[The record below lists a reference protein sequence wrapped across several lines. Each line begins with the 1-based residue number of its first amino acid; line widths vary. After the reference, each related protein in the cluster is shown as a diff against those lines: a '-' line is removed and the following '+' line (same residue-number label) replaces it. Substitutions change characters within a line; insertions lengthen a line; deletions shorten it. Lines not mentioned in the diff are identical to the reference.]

1 MTRYTLLHINSQ
13 LSRALDGVS
22 DKMNGV
28 EAAASLFGSEGSD
41 TDLFAT
47 LGTDT
52 TSIGDP
58 LPLDSDP
65 RFLASEEQAY
75 DLPSHAATYDSSVL
89 AEHSPSVVAHESV
102 AETSNHVH
110 DFNHQGQWA
119 QGEKNDPTSSYLGEF
134 ICNFF

>member
-1 MTRYTLLHINSQ
+1 VTHYTLHINSQ
-13 LSRALDGVS
+13 LSRALDGIS
-22 DKMNGV
+22 DNMNGV
-28 EAAASLFGSEGSD
+28 EAAASLFGSEASD

-52 TSIGDP
+52 TSVGDP
-58 LPLDSDP
+58 LPLNSDP
-65 RFLASEEQAY
+65 HFLASEEQAY
-75 DLPSHAATYDSSVL
+75 DPPSHAAIYDSSVL

-119 QGEKNDPTSSYLGEF
+119 QGEKNNPTLSYSGEF
-134 ICNFF
+134 IRNCF